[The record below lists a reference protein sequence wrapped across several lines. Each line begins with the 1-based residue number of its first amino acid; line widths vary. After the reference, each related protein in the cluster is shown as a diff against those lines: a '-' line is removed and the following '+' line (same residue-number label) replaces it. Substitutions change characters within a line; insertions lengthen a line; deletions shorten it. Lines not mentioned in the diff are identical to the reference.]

1 MNTQLTT
8 APVSPGA
15 PTPSGSRCEPTN
27 HQKGSSLS
35 TITGES
41 RGRNIDL
48 DSPLTGMPLVRPSV
62 SPNFDPAFERWN
74 PWRTLVEK
82 YPDYRVITEYELPER
97 YWGLTSVK
105 ARRIWIC
112 KKLDDRRLTCTLG
125 HELLHLELGLFPQ
138 PGTAE
143 HEQAERTIDEVLA
156 RRMIPFR
163 ALATI
168 MIDRPN
174 ATMGIWALLLR
185 VDVPTLTTRLLNLS
199 TVERTALAQVR
210 GGPLPI
216 LQIRAEE
223 QRLCVIHEDR

>member
-1 MNTQLTT
+1 M
-8 APVSPGA
+8 S
-15 PTPSGSRCEPTN
+15 
-27 HQKGSSLS
+27 
-35 TITGES
+35 
-41 RGRNIDL
+41 
-48 DSPLTGMPLVRPSV
+48 
-62 SPNFDPAFERWN
+62 
-74 PWRTLVEK
+74 
-82 YPDYRVITEYELPER
+82 TEYELPDR
-97 YWGLTSVK
+97 IWGMTSVN

-112 KKLDDRRLTCTLG
+112 KKLDERRRTCTLG
-125 HELLHLELGLFPQ
+125 HELMHLELGLFPRS
-138 PGTAE
+138 GTPE
-143 HEQAERTIDEVLA
+143 YEQAERTIDEVLA

-216 LQIRAEE
+216 LQIQAEE
-223 QRLCVIHEDR
+223 QRLCAIHADQ